1 MLYLSQYILGG
12 FNVKETI
19 IQFGT
24 GNFLRGFFC
33 DFINTLN
40 DKALYD
46 GKIVVVQPTKGGKTE
61 IINSQNGEYNLY
73 LRGIQNGEEVCDR
86 KVIKSVSRG
95 VDPYNN
101 FDEYL
106 KLAENPDIRFVVSNT
121 TESGI
126 EFNENCDFCDKPA
139 LSFPGK
145 LTQLLYHR
153 FTKGLGGFIILPCEL
168 IDNNGDSLKECVL
181 KYAQLWN
188 LGDEFSYWIDS
199 ENSFC
204 NTLVDRIVT
213 GYPKDEASRLN
224 AEIGYE
230 DKLLNTAELFHLW
243 VIEGNFEE
251 ELPLKKAGINVVW
264 TDNVKPYKKMKVR
277 ILNGAHTSLV
287 FPSLLCGV
295 DTVGESINDNQLKE
309 YLDICLSKYILPVL
323 GDNEETRNFAN
334 AVLERFANPYIKH
347 SWKAISLNSVS
358 KYSVRV
364 LPTLLEYIESEKTV
378 PKPLAFSLACL
389 IEYYK
394 TEIPQDNENVVAYIK
409 NNNVMSILSNAK
421 LWGLDLSDLCDIVNK
436 SLDIIHNLGIREAI
450 AWAIM

>member
-1 MLYLSQYILGG
+1 M
-12 FNVKETI
+12 KETI

-33 DFINTLN
+33 DFINIMN
-40 DKALYD
+40 DKGLYD
-46 GKIVVVQPTKGGKTE
+46 GKIVIVQPTKGGKTE
-61 IINSQNGEYNLY
+61 VINSQNGEYNLY
-73 LRGIQNGEEVCDR
+73 LRGIQNGEEVCEH

-101 FDEYL
+101 YDEYL
-106 KLAENPDIRFVVSNT
+106 KLAENSDIRFIVSNT

-126 EFNENCDFCDKPA
+126 EFNEECKFEDKPA

-153 FTKGLGGFIILPCEL
+153 YSMHLAGFILLPCEL
-168 IDNNGDSLKECVL
+168 IDSNGDALKECVL
-181 KYAQLWN
+181 KYAKHWS
-188 LGDEFSYWIDS
+188 LGDSFIEWINN
-199 ENSFC
+199 ENTFC

-213 GYPKDEASRLN
+213 GYPKDEAEKLN
-224 AEIGYE
+224 IEIGYE

-243 VIEGNFEE
+243 VIEGDFEN
-251 ELPLKKAGINVVW
+251 ELPLKKAGFNVVW
-264 TDNVKPYKKMKVR
+264 TDDVKPYKKMKVR

-295 DTVGESINDNQLKE
+295 ETVGESIRDEQLKG
-309 YLDICLSKYILPVL
+309 YLDTCLSKYILPVL
-323 GDNEETRNFAN
+323 GDNEESRDFAN

-347 SWKAISLNSVS
+347 SWRAISLNSVS

-364 LPTLLEYIESEKTV
+364 LPTLLEYVEKKNTI

-394 TEIPQDNENVVAYIK
+394 TQTPQDNENVVAFIK
-409 NNNVMSILSNAK
+409 NNDLLAILSNQQ
-421 LWGLDLSDLCDIVNK
+421 LWGHDLSCLYDVVYESIDKIQKTC
-436 SLDIIHNLGIREAI
+436 IREAI
-450 AWAIM
+450 SWAIM

>member
-1 MLYLSQYILGG
+1 M
-12 FNVKETI
+12 KETI

-33 DFINTLN
+33 DFINTMN
-40 DKALYD
+40 DKGLYD
-46 GKIVVVQPTKGGKTE
+46 GKIVIVQPTKGGKTE
-61 IINSQNGEYNLY
+61 VINSQNGEYNLY
-73 LRGIQNGEEVCDR
+73 LRGIQNGEEVCEH

-95 VDPYNN
+95 VDPFNN
-101 FDEYL
+101 YDEYL
-106 KLAENPDIRFVVSNT
+106 KLAENPDVRFIVSNT

-126 EFNENCDFCDKPA
+126 EFNEECKFEDKPA

-153 FTKGLGGFIILPCEL
+153 YSMRLAGFILLPCEL
-168 IDNNGDSLKECVL
+168 IDSNGDALKECVL
-181 KYAQLWN
+181 KYAKHWN
-188 LGDEFSYWIDS
+188 LGDSFIEWINN
-199 ENSFC
+199 ENTFC

-213 GYPKDEASRLN
+213 GYPKDEAEKLN
-224 AEIGYE
+224 IEIGYE

-243 VIEGNFEE
+243 VIEGDFEN
-251 ELPLKKAGINVVW
+251 ELPLKKAGFNVVW
-264 TDNVKPYKKMKVR
+264 TDDVKPYKKMKVR

-295 DTVGESINDNQLKE
+295 ETVGESIRDEQLKG
-309 YLDICLSKYILPVL
+309 YLDTCLSKYILPVL
-323 GDNEETRNFAN
+323 GDNEESRDFAN

-347 SWKAISLNSVS
+347 SWRAISLNSVS

-364 LPTLLEYIESEKTV
+364 LPTLLDYVEKENTI

-394 TEIPQDNENVVAYIK
+394 TQTPKDNEIVVEFIK
-409 NNNVMSILSNAK
+409 NNDLLAILSNK
-421 LWGLDLSDLCDIVNK
+421 QLWGHDLSCFYDVVNECADK
-436 SLDIIHNLGIREAI
+436 IQKIGIREAI
-450 AWAIM
+450 SWAIM